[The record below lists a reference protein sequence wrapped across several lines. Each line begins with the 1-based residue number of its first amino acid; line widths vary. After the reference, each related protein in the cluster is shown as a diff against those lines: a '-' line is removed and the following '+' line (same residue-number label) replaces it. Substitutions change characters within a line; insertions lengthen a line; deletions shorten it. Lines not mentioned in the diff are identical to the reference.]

1 MCRGRVWCHRPGESG
16 SGGAEG
22 VQGVCQ
28 LTPSVCTRS
37 VLQVTDGTTVL
48 AVDNGVAMLP
58 RITATGCSV
67 TALIA
72 GFVAAGGVS
81 PLHATAAAL
90 AVFG

>member
-1 MCRGRVWCHRPGESG
+1 
-16 SGGAEG
+16 
-22 VQGVCQ
+22 
-28 LTPSVCTRS
+28 
-37 VLQVTDGTTVL
+37 VL